1 MAVIVV
7 VVVVAEVLVALVAR
21 FGRLLKAGGA
31 AASRFSSGVAR
42 ARAPVRTSSDHLLP
56 IVPRACFATSPK
68 SFFESGEDAHTQHVV
83 LHLSTWKTRDG
94 RERVNWN
101 DAEEGGARRP

>member
-7 VVVVAEVLVALVAR
+7 VVVVEVLVALVAR

-68 SFFESGEDAHTQHVV
+68 SFFESGKTRTR
-83 LHLSTWKTRDG
+83 STWFCTYQRGKLEMDVS
-94 RERVNWN
+94 E
-101 DAEEGGARRP
+101 